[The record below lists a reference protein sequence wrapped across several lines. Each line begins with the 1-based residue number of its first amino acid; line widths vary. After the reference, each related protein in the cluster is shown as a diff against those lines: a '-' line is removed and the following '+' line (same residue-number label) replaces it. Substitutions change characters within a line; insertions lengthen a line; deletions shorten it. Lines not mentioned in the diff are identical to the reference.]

1 MGIQPRVER
10 PASQVGLN
18 GGEQRLLAMQIIQH
32 PRSKDP
38 LGFRGLGFKGLTHA
52 YCVLSTVPVRFPPA
66 CLGSPSKK
74 PFLNG
79 LKGQGLLANGIC
91 FFHILVDPVQ
101 NSHNNRKFI
110 TTWTIKISVMRGQ
123 NHY

>member
-1 MGIQPRVER
+1 MVYLGKLVD
-10 PASQVGLN
+10 
-18 GGEQRLLAMQIIQH
+18 IIAF
-32 PRSKDP
+32 SS
-38 LGFRGLGFKGLTHA
+38 
-52 YCVLSTVPVRFPPA
+52 VS
-66 CLGSPSKK
+66 SKK